1 MDFWKKQSIDDF
13 INNLR
18 NYYNDCSVTNVKG
31 QGIIEKLNI
40 EEQSYLN
47 DNLNLCE
54 IVGVD
59 KDQILLNSL
68 KDKSKDNFSF
78 FILQSKAIH
87 VEINALDKNGNTVF
101 MRLIKKCFWDKKANY
116 TEYFKILFE
125 RNYTI
130 KKEDI
135 DFVTSQYK
143 EIKTPLQ
150 FEKWT
155 LLRFFV
161 KINDKEK
168 VEFVIQKKREL
179 FVIVSLKLNKSIGF
193 NYPNLLGVMNLAFQY
208 YRENGSIFLKAIE
221 KYDRTNDLKILDKKG
236 SFNSKILE
244 YNRIKPIQ
252 DLEFEELV
260 IILFPEL
267 K

>member
-101 MRLIKKCFWDKKANY
+101 MRLIKKCFWIKRLITPN
-116 TEYFKILFE
+116 ILK
-125 RNYTI
+125 Y
-130 KKEDI
+130 
-135 DFVTSQYK
+135 
-143 EIKTPLQ
+143 
-150 FEKWT
+150 
-155 LLRFFV
+155 
-161 KINDKEK
+161 
-168 VEFVIQKKREL
+168 
-179 FVIVSLKLNKSIGF
+179 
-193 NYPNLLGVMNLAFQY
+193 
-208 YRENGSIFLKAIE
+208 FLKE
-221 KYDRTNDLKILDKKG
+221 TTL
-236 SFNSKILE
+236 
-244 YNRIKPIQ
+244 
-252 DLEFEELV
+252 
-260 IILFPEL
+260 
-267 K
+267 